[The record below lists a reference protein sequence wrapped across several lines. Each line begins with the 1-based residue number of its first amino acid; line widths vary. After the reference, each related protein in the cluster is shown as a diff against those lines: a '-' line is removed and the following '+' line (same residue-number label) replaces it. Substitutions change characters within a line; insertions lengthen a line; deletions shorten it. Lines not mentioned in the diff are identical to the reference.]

1 MTGSTLTL
9 TSGSLTGF
17 PADGDLV
24 STPDDT
30 RTDQGVAFP
39 LGPDGRRSTTATGRA
54 IFADAARVAEPAL
67 ATAIEHEDDWRKR
80 YGTHVRALAAAE
92 VRAGRVVEVAR
103 VGLDA
108 VHDRF
113 EFVRGEDRKPLR
125 DAVVDRTLDEA
136 SAHAPSTLTVE
147 GEDRGRPVQLTV
159 PYRGEELHGDT
170 LHRQLDT
177 WVDGGLVEASFAEA
191 IRRVVANP
199 DWLDLSDLTVAVLG
213 AGAEMG
219 PLPALAGWRANV
231 LAVDLPRPKVTERIT
246 ALARGGNGTVHLPRL
261 GEGGEP
267 GADLLTAVPE
277 LAAWLA
283 AVDVPL
289 VIGTYVYAEGADHVR
304 VAVAADA
311 IVEAVSR
318 RHGDVAHAV
327 LATPTDVYAVP
338 EDLVADV
345 RKRADERRIPVHERL
360 ARTASR
366 GALYAP
372 SYPATVEAPD
382 GRRFG
387 LADAQ
392 VAQQG
397 PNYSLAKRL
406 QRWRALVGHA
416 DGHRS
421 SVNVAP
427 ATSTRS
433 VTKNRLLAAAYAG
446 ASRFGVEV
454 FEPDTS
460 NALMAAML
468 VHDLRSD
475 RSSADPTVPGSSPL
489 ELFVEGAA
497 HGGLWRVPWQPPSVL
512 GVAAGMGL
520 LGRRS

>member
-1 MTGSTLTL
+1 
-9 TSGSLTGF
+9 
-17 PADGDLV
+17 V
-24 STPDDT
+24 SQPDDT
-30 RTDQGVAFP
+30 RRDQGVAFP
-39 LGPDGRRSTTATGRA
+39 LGADGRRSTTATGRA
-54 IFADAARVAEPAL
+54 IFADAARVADPAL
-67 ATAIEHEDDWRKR
+67 ATAIEREDGWHER
-80 YGTHVRALAAAE
+80 YGTHVRELVAAE
-92 VRAGRVVEVAR
+92 VRTGRAVEVAR
-103 VGLDA
+103 AGLDA
-108 VHDRF
+108 VHARF
-113 EFVRGEDRKPLR
+113 ELVRDGGGQPLR
-125 DAVVDRTLDEA
+125 EA
-136 SAHAPSTLTVE
+136 LAGSAAQGPATLTVE
-147 GEDRGRPVQLTV
+147 GEDRDRPVRLTV
-159 PYRGEELHGDT
+159 PYRGEELHGDA
-170 LHRQLDT
+170 LHRQLDA

-191 IRRVVANP
+191 IRRVVGNP

-219 PLPALAGWRANV
+219 PLPALCGWRATV
-231 LAVDLPRPKVTERIT
+231 LAVDLPRPAITERIT
-246 ALARGGNGTVHLPRL
+246 SLARAGNGTVHLPLL
-261 GEGGEP
+261 GDGGDP
-267 GADLLTAVPE
+267 GADLLTAVTE
-277 LAAWLA
+277 LAAWLTR
-283 AVDVPL
+283 VDGPL
-289 VIGTYVYAEGADHVR
+289 VIGTYVYADGADHVR

-311 IVEAVSR
+311 IAEQVLR
-318 RHGDVAHAV
+318 LHGDDVSLAV

-338 EDLVADV
+338 EELVADV
-345 RKRADERRIPVHERL
+345 RKRADERRVPVHERL
-360 ARTASR
+360 VRTASR

-372 SYPATVEAPD
+372 SYPVTVEAPD

-397 PNYSLAKRL
+397 PNYALAKRL

-416 DGHRS
+416 DGRRS

-475 RSSADPTVPGSSPL
+475 RSGADPMVTHSDPL

-497 HGGLWRVPWQPPSVL
+497 HGGLWRTPWQPPSVL
-512 GVAAGMGL
+512 GLAAATGL

>member
-1 MTGSTLTL
+1 MSE
-9 TSGSLTGF
+9 
-17 PADGDLV
+17 PADA
-24 STPDDT
+24 T
-30 RTDQGVAFP
+30 RDQGVAFP

-54 IFADAARVAEPAL
+54 IFADAARVADPEL
-67 ATAIEHEDDWRKR
+67 AATIEREGEWRKR
-80 YGTHVRALAAAE
+80 YGTHVRALVGAE
-92 VRAGRVVEVAR
+92 VRTGRAVEVAR
-103 VGLDA
+103 AGLQA

-113 EFVRGEDRKPLR
+113 EFVSDGRRQPLR
-125 DAVVDRTLDEA
+125 DALDPAGSEP
-136 SAHAPSTLTVE
+136 PSLTIT
-147 GEDRGRPVQLTV
+147 GEDRDRPVRLSV
-159 PYRGEELHGDT
+159 PYRGEELHGDA
-170 LHRQLDT
+170 LHRQLDA

-199 DWLDLSDLTVAVLG
+199 DWLDLSDLTFAVLG
-213 AGAEMG
+213 AAAEMG
-219 PLPALAGWRANV
+219 PLPALCGWRANV
-231 LAVDLPRPKVTERIT
+231 LAVDLPRSQVTERIT
-246 ALARGGNGTVHLPRL
+246 SLARAGNGTVHLPLL
-261 GEGGEP
+261 GDDGGP

-283 AVDVPL
+283 TATGPL
-289 VIGTYVYAEGADHVR
+289 VVGTYVYADGAEHVR

-311 IVEAVSR
+311 VTEHLCRARDDVSL
-318 RHGDVAHAV
+318 AV

-338 EDLVADV
+338 EELVSDV
-345 RKRADERRIPVHERL
+345 RKRADERRVPVHERL

-372 SYPATVEAPD
+372 SYQVTVEAPD

-397 PNYSLAKRL
+397 PNYALAKRL
-406 QRWRALVGHA
+406 QRWRALVGRA

-446 ASRFGVEV
+446 ASRFDVEV

-460 NALMAAML
+460 NALMAALL

-475 RSSADPTVPGSSPL
+475 RSAADPAVELGDPL

-497 HGGLWRVPWQPPSVL
+497 HGGLWRAPWQPPSVL
-512 GVAAGMGL
+512 GVAAATGL
-520 LGRRS
+520 VGRRR